1 LLKNLS
7 YKKKFRYLIIG
18 FALLLLISWQASIK
32 KTLVLKSEC
41 SDMEQQLSMAENAP
55 EKIAGIKNRI
65 AEIETR
71 IGSNQSME
79 VDFQDLLLEK
89 VSGYC
94 KLNNLVLK
102 EFPQTHSFSQQD
114 YLIETNT
121 IVVEGGFIKLL
132 KLVYSL
138 ENDFEIGKVV
148 SVKFTTK
155 EDFRSKQLCLSAII
169 YYQNIKMNRS

>member
-1 LLKNLS
+1 
-7 YKKKFRYLIIG
+7 
-18 FALLLLISWQASIK
+18 
-32 KTLVLKSEC
+32 
-41 SDMEQQLSMAENAP
+41 MEQQLSMAENAP

-148 SVKFTTK
+148 SVKFSTK